1 MAMKQSHLLIKLA
14 LVASLAACA
23 SSLPE
28 APGATG
34 SQTTAEGPQELPSA
48 LRRSGYDAP
57 DYGNALPPELA
68 QGTSEIPSRAAYLT
82 EGARAA
88 GTATEEIPNA
98 PNQVRG
104 SYQPRADLSQF
115 DPQLVTEGR
124 APRAPIE
131 VRPQQPAPM
140 AASSAAPKPDE
151 FSGRTQSVMAN
162 ATPTEPR
169 AVVSGQYGIH
179 LASYRNPANVTKGW
193 DILRRQHA
201 DMLGGLQARGASVTL
216 PGKGDFVRL
225 IAGPF
230 ATPGDA
236 RALCA
241 HLRSLDEYCKVMPF
255 DGVPVL

>member
-1 MAMKQSHLLIKLA
+1 MAMKQSLLLIKLA
-14 LVASLAACA
+14 LAASLAACA

-28 APGATG
+28 APDEIG
-34 SQTTAEGPQELPSA
+34 SQTTAEGPQELPPA
-48 LRRSGYDAP
+48 LRRSGYDVP

-68 QGTSEIPSRAAYLT
+68 QGTSQQLPSRTAYLT
-82 EGARAA
+82 EEAKTGDAV
-88 GTATEEIPNA
+88 TEEIPNA
-98 PNQVRG
+98 PNRVRG
-104 SYQPRADLSQF
+104 SYQPKADLSQF
-115 DPQLVTEGR
+115 DPQVVTAGR

-131 VRPQQPAPM
+131 VRPQQPAPV
-140 AASSAAPKPDE
+140 ASSAPKPDE
-151 FSGRTQSVMAN
+151 FMGRTQSVMAN

-169 AVVSGQYGIH
+169 SVVSGQYGIH

-193 DILRRQHA
+193 NILRRQHG